1 MSNTAIGAGA
11 LDSNTSGR
19 SNTATGDD
27 ALSDNTTGDNN
38 TAYGDDALAAN
49 TTGFNN
55 TAIGAGALR
64 ENTITKFNVA
74 VGDGALAS
82 FNGTDPVNDGANTA
96 LGSVALNV
104 VADGTPNVAVGR
116 RALGSLTDG
125 TNNVSVG
132 WRAGDNY
139 TGAETNNI
147 CIGQGTLGFAGESNS
162 IRIGNN
168 SDSHGINVI
177 ISGAGPFGPNS
188 IEIGEGW
195 PLSGGITVRQ
205 ASIGSNISIGQ
216 FLPSPGT
223 TTFVG
228 GILNTVPPPGSHAVV
243 IGPNRQLAD
252 ETVSSRRFKE
262 DIAPIDKISE
272 GILALKP
279 VTFHFKNDDSNYPQF
294 GLIAEEVAEVNPDWM
309 TRDPQGEIYGVR
321 YDTIPILLLN
331 EFLKEHRT
339 VQELKLL
346 SQSRKRLLAQL
357 MQKADLKRLLSAKKK
372 GTAEG
377 ERSAR
382 SEQSCAASGQQSVT
396 AADNLNKAGWS
407 WGCVSAFDSNGRTI
421 WIADTH
427 RGNGKRVVPP

>member
-27 ALSDNTTGDNN
+27 ALADNTTGDNN
-38 TAYGDDALAAN
+38 TANGDNALAAN
-49 TTGFNN
+49 TTGERN

-64 ENTITKFNVA
+64 ENTTTKFNVA
-74 VGDGALAS
+74 VGDGALTS
-82 FNGTDPVNDGANTA
+82 FNGTDPVSDGANTA

-104 VADGTPNVAVGR
+104 LTGGTRNVAVGR

-125 TNNVSVG
+125 NNNVSVG

-168 SDSHGINVI
+168 SASQGINVI
-177 ISGAGPFGPNS
+177 NNS
-188 IEIGEGW
+188 PALNRITIGDGMT
-195 PLSGGITVRQ
+195 SGGITVSRGLL
-205 ASIGSNISIGQ
+205 GSNISIGQ

-252 ETVSSRRFKE
+252 GTVSSRRFKE

-294 GLIAEEVAEVNPDWM
+294 GLIAEEVAQVNPDWM

-339 VQELKLL
+339 VQELKSVVAKQEAVAAQQQKQIEALTAGL
-346 SQSRKRLLAQL
+346 QKVSAQL
-357 MQKADLKRLLSAKKK
+357 EASKAAP
-372 GTAEG
+372 
-377 ERSAR
+377 
-382 SEQSCAASGQQSVT
+382 Q
-396 AADNLNKAGWS
+396 
-407 WGCVSAFDSNGRTI
+407 
-421 WIADTH
+421 
-427 RGNGKRVVPP
+427 VVNNP